1 MPYLVQAMKSHSEL
15 TSTKKNDREKIRVR
29 AEIQALDAYRIVE
42 SEGLIKLDAMENP
55 YSWPKSMQDEWLE
68 NLRGL
73 PLNRYPDPSGQ
84 RLKQTLRDTFDIG
97 HEMEILLGNGSDE
110 LIQIV
115 QMCMSTSGSVM
126 LSPSPSFVMY
136 EMAAKF
142 VGAKFVGVPLES
154 DFSIDLNAM
163 RTAIK
168 RYDPAV
174 IFLAYPNNP
183 TGNLFDYDAMDEIIR
198 TSNGLVVVDEAYHIY
213 SDSSCYDRLGLHSNL
228 VVMRTLSKLG
238 LAGLRI
244 GFLVGP
250 KTWLNEFEKVRMPY
264 NVGALSQAT
273 AEFALQRLDIFEQQA
288 AQIIAERERL
298 FLALTGMSDI
308 TPFPSRTNFILFRC
322 DRLPATDLFDRLI
335 EHGILIKNCHQSD
348 PALKQCLRVSIGTKN
363 DNNAFLSALEKCLA

>member
-1 MPYLVQAMKSHSEL
+1 MKSHSEP
-15 TSTKKNDREKIRVR
+15 TGTKKADREKIRVR
-29 AEIQALDAYRIVE
+29 AEIKALDAYRVVE

-55 YSWPKSMQDEWLE
+55 YSWPKSMQDEWVE
-68 NLRGL
+68 HLRSL
-73 PLNRYPDPSGQ
+73 PLNRYPDPRGQ
-84 RLKQTLRDTFDIG
+84 KLKQTLRGAFNIG
-97 HEMEILLGNGSDE
+97 QEMEILLGNGSDE

-142 VGAKFVGVPLES
+142 VGAKFVGVPLAS
-154 DFSIDLNAM
+154 DFSIDLNAI

-183 TGNLFDYDAMDEIIR
+183 TANLFDHDVIDEIIR
-198 TSNGLVVVDEAYHIY
+198 TSNGLVVLDEAYHIF
-213 SDSSCYDRLGLHSNL
+213 SDSSFYDQLGLHGNL
-228 VVMRTLSKLG
+228 VVMRTLSKMG
-238 LAGLRI
+238 LAGLRL

-264 NVGALSQAT
+264 NIGALSQAT
-273 AEFALQRLDIFEQQA
+273 AEFALRRLDVFEQQA

-298 FLALTGMSDI
+298 FVALVGMADI
-308 TPFPSRTNFILFRC
+308 TPFQSQTNFILFRSE
-322 DRLPATDLFDRLI
+322 RIPATDLFNRLI

-348 PALKQCLRVSIGTKN
+348 PALDQCLRVSVGTEN
-363 DNNAFLSALEKCLA
+363 DNNAFLTALEKCLA

>member
-1 MPYLVQAMKSHSEL
+1 MKPHSEL

-73 PLNRYPDPSGQ
+73 SLNRYPDPSGQ

-110 LIQIV
+110 LIQ
-115 QMCMSTSGSVM
+115 
-126 LSPSPSFVMY
+126 
-136 EMAAKF
+136 
-142 VGAKFVGVPLES
+142 VGVPLES

-198 TSNGLVVVDEAYHIY
+198 TSKGLVVVDEAYHIY

-273 AEFALQRLDIFEQQA
+273 AEFALKRLDIFEQQA

-308 TPFPSRTNFILFRC
+308 TPVPSQTNFILFRS